1 MNREKIF
8 VIAVIAIITVVFVG
22 WQLVHMGVLKIG
34 FTNRF
39 NKNSKK
45 RFVSNSS
52 SYYKK

>member
-1 MNREKIF
+1 MKTENIIF
-8 VIAVIAIITVVFVG
+8 FGLLFVVIGGLFA
-22 WQLVHMGVLKIG
+22 WQLIHMGVIKTG

>member
-1 MNREKIF
+1 MKTENIIF
-8 VIAVIAIITVVFVG
+8 FVLLILVIGGLIV
-22 WQLVHMGVLKIG
+22 WQLEHMGVIKMG